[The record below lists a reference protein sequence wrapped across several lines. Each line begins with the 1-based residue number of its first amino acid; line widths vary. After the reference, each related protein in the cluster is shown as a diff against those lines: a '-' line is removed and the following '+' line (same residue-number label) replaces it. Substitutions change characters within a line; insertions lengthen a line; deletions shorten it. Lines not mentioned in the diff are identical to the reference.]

1 MDKVITAVEAIKK
14 VKDGDILLIGGFL
27 QCGSPETMVKVLHDE
42 NSAKNLTIVSNDT
55 GTAETNTIKVME
67 QGRVSK
73 VFASYI
79 GANKLT
85 GQMLIDDANSV
96 TLVPQGTLAERI
108 RAGGAGIRGFY
119 TPVGVGTIVEE
130 GKEKKVIDGV
140 ECLLEYGITGDVA
153 LVRAAVADKS
163 GNLHMRAS
171 AKNFNAIMARAAQYV
186 VAEAE
191 KIVEVGEI
199 DPEMVTVPGIFV
211 DAVVQAEV

>member
-14 VKDGDILLIGGFL
+14 VKDGNTLLIGGFL
-27 QCGSPETMVKVLHDE
+27 QCGAPETLTKTLLE
-42 NSAKNLTIVSNDT
+42 NSDAKGLTIIASDT
-55 GTAETNTIKVME
+55 GTSEMNTCKVME
-67 QGRVSK
+67 KGRVVK
-73 VFASYI
+73 VYASYI
-79 GANKLT
+79 GANRET
-85 GQMLIDDANSV
+85 GRMYLEDSGSV

-153 LVRAAVADKS
+153 LVKAAAADKS
-163 GNLHMRAS
+163 GNLFMRAS
-171 AKNFNAIMARAAQYV
+171 AKNFNAIMARAAEYV
-186 VAEAE
+186 IAEAE
-191 KIVEVGEI
+191 KIVEVGEL